1 MTKKIQLAIII
12 ALSCLMAGCAT
23 KTTFEMPDGKLFTVK
38 TKSDGVA
45 TFTQG
50 DVSMSVDN
58 RGRPTVFES
67 MVGALIEKAPTVQIG
82 GD

>member
-12 ALSCLMAGCAT
+12 ALSYLMAGCAV
-23 KTTFEMPDGKLFTVK
+23 TTTVTMPDGVTYEVK
-38 TKSDGVA
+38 NKSDGVA
-45 TFTQG
+45 TFTRG